1 MKYRISKNH
10 ELQNIYILKSI
21 KSVLSQQLTNAL
33 HHGVFPK
40 HKKNPTLVFHQSEV
54 PVNS

>member
-1 MKYRISKNH
+1 MKYSISKNH

-33 HHGVFPK
+33 HHGAFPK
-40 HKKNPTLVFHQSEV
+40 HKKNLTLIFHKPEV
-54 PVNS
+54 LVNS